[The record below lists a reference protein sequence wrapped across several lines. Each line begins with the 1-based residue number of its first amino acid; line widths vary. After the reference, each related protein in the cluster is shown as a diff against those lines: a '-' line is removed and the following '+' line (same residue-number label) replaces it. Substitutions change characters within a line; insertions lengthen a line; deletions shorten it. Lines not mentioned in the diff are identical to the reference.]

1 MKIFLQTMVRLR
13 ISIILFSIVFIS
25 FTSSAQ
31 KNDNDFEISKNLEIF
46 TTLYKQLH
54 LNYVDPINSGDLMK
68 KGIDAMLEDL
78 DPYTVYIPESEI
90 EDYKLMTTGQYGGVG
105 ALIHQN
111 GSDVIISEPYEGFP
125 AFKAG
130 LIPGDRILEI
140 NKKPT
145 KGKSVSDISSILKG
159 QPGTN
164 LTLLIDRDGEAK
176 PFEKTLT
183 REEIKID
190 NIPFYGAVSNDV
202 GYIKLNGFTQN
213 AGNEVREAL
222 IKLKEKNNIKFI
234 ILDLRGNGGGLL
246 QEAVNIV
253 NIFTDKGQLV
263 VSTKGKVEER
273 NYSHKTSNAA
283 TDLTIPL
290 AILVDRNS
298 ASASEIVSGA
308 IQDLDRGIII
318 GQKTYGKGLVQ
329 NIFPISYNSQVKITI
344 AKYYIPSGRCIQA
357 IDYTHRNE
365 DGSAGK
371 IADSLK
377 AAFKTKNGRV
387 VYDGGGI
394 EPDITMKPEVLS
406 NITLSLISK
415 YLIFDYANKYRKTHT
430 SISAAKDFTITDSI
444 YADFTKFLSGKDY
457 DYVTKSEKNLKELK
471 DIAVNEKYFD
481 AIKNEYEAL
490 KDKLIHDK
498 TDDLKKNSKE
508 IKDLLKAEIVN
519 RYYFQKG
526 RIEASLSDDPEIAKA
541 ISIFNDQSQYKAIL
555 TTTTSKK

>member
-1 MKIFLQTMVRLR
+1 MRTFLQTLVRLR
-13 ISIILFSIVFIS
+13 ISIILISIVFIS

-159 QPGTN
+159 QPGTT

-190 NIPFYGAVSNDV
+190 NIPFYGAVSNEV

-415 YLIFDYANKYRKTHT
+415 YLIFDYANKYKQTHT

-508 IKDLLKAEIVN
+508 IKELLKAEIVN

>member
-1 MKIFLQTMVRLR
+1 MVRLR

-222 IKLKEKNNIKFI
+222 IKLKEKNNIDLPKF
-234 ILDLRGNGGGLL
+234 
-246 QEAVNIV
+246 EV
-253 NIFTDKGQLV
+253 QL
-263 VSTKGKVEER
+263 
-273 NYSHKTSNAA
+273 Y
-283 TDLTIPL
+283 LY
-290 AILVDRNS
+290 
-298 ASASEIVSGA
+298 
-308 IQDLDRGIII
+308 Q
-318 GQKTYGKGLVQ
+318 
-329 NIFPISYNSQVKITI
+329 
-344 AKYYIPSGRCIQA
+344 
-357 IDYTHRNE
+357 
-365 DGSAGK
+365 
-371 IADSLK
+371 LK
-377 AAFKTKNGRV
+377 W
-387 VYDGGGI
+387 
-394 EPDITMKPEVLS
+394 
-406 NITLSLISK
+406 
-415 YLIFDYANKYRKTHT
+415 
-430 SISAAKDFTITDSI
+430 
-444 YADFTKFLSGKDY
+444 
-457 DYVTKSEKNLKELK
+457 
-471 DIAVNEKYFD
+471 
-481 AIKNEYEAL
+481 
-490 KDKLIHDK
+490 
-498 TDDLKKNSKE
+498 
-508 IKDLLKAEIVN
+508 
-519 RYYFQKG
+519 
-526 RIEASLSDDPEIAKA
+526 
-541 ISIFNDQSQYKAIL
+541 
-555 TTTTSKK
+555 

>member
-1 MKIFLQTMVRLR
+1 MVRLR

>member
-1 MKIFLQTMVRLR
+1 MRTFLQTLVRLR
-13 ISIILFSIVFIS
+13 ISIILISIVFIS

-159 QPGTN
+159 QPGTT

-190 NIPFYGAVSNDV
+190 NIPFYGVVSNEV

-273 NYSHKTSNAA
+273 NYSHKTTNAA

-508 IKDLLKAEIVN
+508 IKELLKAEIVN

>member
-1 MKIFLQTMVRLR
+1 M
-13 ISIILFSIVFIS
+13 
-25 FTSSAQ
+25 
-31 KNDNDFEISKNLEIF
+31 
-46 TTLYKQLH
+46 
-54 LNYVDPINSGDLMK
+54 
-68 KGIDAMLEDL
+68 
-78 DPYTVYIPESEI
+78 
-90 EDYKLMTTGQYGGVG
+90 
-105 ALIHQN
+105 
-111 GSDVIISEPYEGFP
+111 
-125 AFKAG
+125 
-130 LIPGDRILEI
+130 
-140 NKKPT
+140 
-145 KGKSVSDISSILKG
+145 
-159 QPGTN
+159 
-164 LTLLIDRDGEAK
+164 
-176 PFEKTLT
+176 
-183 REEIKID
+183 
-190 NIPFYGAVSNDV
+190 
-202 GYIKLNGFTQN
+202 
-213 AGNEVREAL
+213 
-222 IKLKEKNNIKFI
+222 
-234 ILDLRGNGGGLL
+234 
-246 QEAVNIV
+246 
-253 NIFTDKGQLV
+253 
-263 VSTKGKVEER
+263 
-273 NYSHKTSNAA
+273 
-283 TDLTIPL
+283 

-406 NITLSLISK
+406 SITVSLISK
-415 YLIFDYANKYRKTHT
+415 YLIFDYANRYRKTHS

>member
-1 MKIFLQTMVRLR
+1 MITFCRNMKRFR
-13 ISIILFSIVFIS
+13 ISIFIIAFTFLTFSS
-25 FTSSAQ
+25 FSQ

-68 KGIDAMLEDL
+68 KGIDAMLDDL
-78 DPYTVYIPESEI
+78 DPYTNYIPESEI
-90 EDYKLMTTGQYGGVG
+90 EDYRLMTTGQYGGVG

-111 GSDVIISEPYEGFP
+111 GNDIVISEPYEGFP
-125 AFKAG
+125 ANKAG

-140 NKKPT
+140 NKKST
-145 KGKSVSDISSILKG
+145 KGKTVSDISSILKG
-159 QPGTN
+159 QPGTT
-164 LTLLIDRDGEAK
+164 LTLLIERNGESK
-176 PFEKTLT
+176 PIEKTLT

-190 NIPFYGAVSNDV
+190 NIPFYGALSNDV

-213 AGNEVREAL
+213 AGNEVREAFL
-222 IKLKEKNNIKFI
+222 KMKEKNNIKYL

-246 QEAVNIV
+246 NEAVNIV
-253 NIFTDKGQLV
+253 NIFTEKSQLV

-273 NYSHKTSNAA
+273 NYSHKTANAA

-290 AILVDRNS
+290 IILVDRNS

-329 NIFPISYNSQVKITI
+329 NIFPLSYNSQVKITV

-377 AAFKTKNGRV
+377 TAFKTKNGRT

-394 EPDITMKPEVLS
+394 EPDVPLKPEILS
-406 NITLSLISK
+406 NLTISLITK
-415 YLIFDYANKYRKTHT
+415 YLIFDYANKYRQSHPTIA
-430 SISAAKDFTITDSI
+430 SAKDFTITDSI
-444 YADFTKFLSGKDY
+444 FEDFTRFLSGKDY

-490 KDKLIHDK
+490 KEKLIHDK
-498 TDDLKKNSKE
+498 NSDLKKNKEE
-508 IKDLLKAEIVN
+508 IKVLLKGEIVN
-519 RYYFQKG
+519 RYYYQKG

-541 ISIFNDQSQYKAIL
+541 ISVFRDTAQYKAIL
-555 TTTTSKK
+555 TTTAPKK

>member
-1 MKIFLQTMVRLR
+1 MRTFLQTMIRLR

-25 FTSSAQ
+25 FSSLAQ

-111 GSDVIISEPYEGFP
+111 GSDVVISEPYEGFP

-140 NKKPT
+140 NNKPT
-145 KGKSVSDISSILKG
+145 KGKTVSDISSILKG
-159 QPGTN
+159 QPGTT
-164 LTLLIDRDGEAK
+164 LTLLLERDGEAK

-190 NIPFYGAVSNDV
+190 NIPFYGTVSNDV

-263 VSTKGKVEER
+263 VSTKGKVEEH

-406 NITLSLISK
+406 NLTVSLITK
-415 YLIFDYANKYRKTHT
+415 YLIFDYANKYKQTHT
-430 SISAAKDFTITDSI
+430 SITSPKDFTITDSI
-444 YADFTKFLSGKDY
+444 YNDFTRFLSGKDY
-457 DYVTKSEKNLKELK
+457 DYVTKSEKNLNELK
-471 DIAVNEKYFD
+471 EIAVNEKYFD
-481 AIKNEYEAL
+481 AIKNEYQAL

-541 ISIFNDQSQYKAIL
+541 ISIFNDPSQYKAIL